1 PRREPLLPPFLK
13 SGSLSWI
20 RTMTFMQP
28 YGPGEEPIA
37 ILLPAAPKGSRG
49 VDPTTGG
56 RAGGYPSGQTQ
67 SALILARFDHPRGV
81 EAKPRR
87 RGGFGHL
94 LTQVH
99 CRGRRSLRP
108 IQISPYSIDPDALP
122 DQLGL
127 DGG

>member
-67 SALILARFDHPRGV
+67 SALILARFDHPRGA
-81 EAKPRR
+81 E
-87 RGGFGHL
+87 RGGEGGVGNFRWRL
-94 LTQVH
+94 LKTLH
-99 CRGRRSLRP
+99 
-108 IQISPYSIDPDALP
+108 PYSASVAYGWRTRVGAGANAPVA
-122 DQLGL
+122 GSVK
-127 DGG
+127 